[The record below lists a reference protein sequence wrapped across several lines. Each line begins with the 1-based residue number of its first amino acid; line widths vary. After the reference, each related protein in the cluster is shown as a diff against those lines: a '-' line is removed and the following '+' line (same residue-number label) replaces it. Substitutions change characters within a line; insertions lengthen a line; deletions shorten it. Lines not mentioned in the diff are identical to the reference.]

1 MQAIDVHGHFGILD
15 RGDGG
20 LATQLKSGSIEV
32 VRRRAAAADVRLTVI
47 SALRALIPYG
57 GDVLGG
63 NEEAREAADAHS
75 DIRFWAV
82 LNPRIQRSY
91 TQVEALLTHPRC
103 RGIKIHPKD
112 HAYDIREHGDE
123 IFGFAA
129 DHEAFIIAH
138 TGNPGCFPEDFIPF
152 ANGYPDASLILSHL
166 GYSADGALS
175 RQVHALKRAEAGN
188 VYLDTSSKVSI
199 SSGLI
204 EWAVAEV
211 GAERLLFG
219 TDTPLNCVACQKAR
233 IEYAEISEQGK
244 RAILFEN
251 AARLMSEAETA

>member
-1 MQAIDVHGHFGILD
+1 
-15 RGDGG
+15 
-20 LATQLKSGSIEV
+20 LATQLKSGGIEV
-32 VRRRAAAADVRLTVI
+32 VRRRAAAADVHLTVV

-63 NEEAREAADAHS
+63 NDEARQAADAHS

-82 LNPRIQRSY
+82 LNPRIERSY
-91 TQVEALLTHPRC
+91 TQIEALLAHPSC
-103 RGIKIHPKD
+103 PGIKIHPKD
-112 HAYDIREHGDE
+112 HAYDIRDYGDE
-123 IFGFAA
+123 VFGFAA
-129 DHEAFIIAH
+129 GHQVLIIAH
-138 TGNPGCFPEDFIPF
+138 TGDPGCFPEDFIPF
-152 ANGYPDASLILSHL
+152 ANSYPDASLILSHL

-175 RQVHALKRAEAGN
+175 RQVHALKRAEARN

-211 GAERLLFG
+211 GEGRLLFG

-233 IEYAEISEQGK
+233 IEYAEISQQAK

-251 AARLMSEAETA
+251 AARLLGEVKRP